1 MNFRRKPDQISK
13 EKHETAVDDSVVE
26 ILGWAVKLQQSI
38 HLRTKSLNHIKGNVF
53 NDQKSFRNSL
63 LAKIG
68 GAWHT
73 LLWSERSQWL
83 GFTMS
88 PFNTWACNTGKVFSS
103 FSPLI
108 VLNVPP
114 SFPRFT
120 LQKSNAVALR
130 RKGHKS
136 NKEDIHYSAY
146 IRRCPWGNSSK
157 YSTYIRLIGE
167 DVAIN
172 FRVQTA

>member
-1 MNFRRKPDQISK
+1 MNFRLKPDQISK

-38 HLRTKSLNHIKGNVF
+38 HLRTKSLNRISGNIF
-53 NDQKSFRNSL
+53 NDQKNSL
-63 LAKIG
+63 LAII
-68 GAWHT
+68 
-73 LLWSERSQWL
+73 LWSERSQWL

-130 RKGHKS
+130 RKDHKS

-146 IRRCPWGNSSK
+146 FFYEEGA
-157 YSTYIRLIGE
+157 LE
-167 DVAIN
+167 AIL
-172 FRVQTA
+172 